1 MELDK
6 NPTKTTNAISRH
18 SLVKLGDKATV
29 LVRYKNAK
37 SLAEKTFTVVDSQI
51 NFIHTKSN
59 HVMAEGLASKPF
71 KIYGVLVGRDGK
83 ISDNRTGN
91 HHSHNDKL
99 ASELFK
105 QLGGKTDKLTE
116 ESVKKLP
123 VLELTGSTTDVSLVD
138 AKGNSISI
146 SYDTKLEGW
155 VIDGKNIPI
164 SADYKAYTLKV
175 IPKDTVKLDIPSL
188 EIKIKKIAAVVQSY
202 ELVGFN
208 SNLLGRKPFDI
219 KAKFSDGTVKSIFD
233 VKKGE
238 KSPFNI
244 KYKINNLKQN
254 ANNHAINIYNDIE
267 STVGLIN
274 ANNNSDIPVYLE
286 NKVGTYPRYIDVNGT
301 QEFSAAYNHL
311 YELDIEVTYTPNY
324 IASGLNS
331 LTPSQQLKVINSGD
345 SEEDA
350 WVNSVVNNKINRKF
364 IVSDKAPTLKLEYRY
379 YDDSI
384 SPAKY
389 NKSSTASRLNN
400 THGKFNNSASLPQGG
415 HAYNEDKKAGHLC
428 VKALSTLEVLLDGN
442 QTPVVVD
449 NYKHIARLYVGSDKL
464 TDKNESFTIYKDNE
478 TSSEF
483 YRNSNIICAKDEA
496 KLGSFELQSEFQ
508 NIKSN
513 TLSLHAVAAIKSPVI
528 SFAYD
533 NNTDKKLYIFP
544 YNKVAENDAKQA
556 LKFHEIKLVPY
567 YLLSNGKLGEKLSE
581 TEAKLIKFE
590 VAGSRKNADKLN
602 NNNSPMFIR
611 ERAGDSYLTLNYGL
625 INSSEQQVQFVKFA
639 SNLTQ
644 PFSFLDNVYYSGVIK
659 TVLDSKKT
667 LTAAVNVDPSKIGF
681 GSDDW
686 NTSHHNFADKVAN
699 KQNAEAAEQKVT
711 NLQAI
716 IDGTK
721 GLLDKEDEKIAG
733 APEKVRFAD
742 EALKTAKSAV
752 STQEGLVATAKD
764 KKQKAVK
771 AVSDAKTANPSADT
785 SALEAAANT
794 ANQELSD
801 AEKLLETN
809 KANVETKKKELQT
822 ANKIVE
828 LAEAEKTKIS
838 SSDSD
843 AKSKLEKAKTERDEA
858 KKLAEKA
865 KKAEEDSK
873 N

>member
-1 MELDK
+1 MTFQKSLKLTALGLGIASIALTGCKNNSNDGTNGINGKDGKAGKTDPNAININNLLDKVKIEIPNADGSKTIQEYDMSKGKIEIVTEGTEFPSNYCMPFSVKYINNSGAVESLDISALYDKLDGSHNSDVQVVLDSKSQLKFEIVENTVCPKGLLDKNGDLELDK

-350 WVNSVVNNKINRKF
+350 WVNSVVN
-364 IVSDKAPTLKLEYRY
+364 
-379 YDDSI
+379 
-384 SPAKY
+384 
-389 NKSSTASRLNN
+389 
-400 THGKFNNSASLPQGG
+400 
-415 HAYNEDKKAGHLC
+415 
-428 VKALSTLEVLLDGN
+428 LLFL
-442 QTPVVVD
+442 T
-449 NYKHIARLYVGSDKL
+449 KHQH
-464 TDKNESFTIYKDNE
+464 
-478 TSSEF
+478 
-483 YRNSNIICAKDEA
+483 SN
-496 KLGSFELQSEFQ
+496 
-508 NIKSN
+508 
-513 TLSLHAVAAIKSPVI
+513 
-528 SFAYD
+528 
-533 NNTDKKLYIFP
+533 
-544 YNKVAENDAKQA
+544 
-556 LKFHEIKLVPY
+556 
-567 YLLSNGKLGEKLSE
+567 
-581 TEAKLIKFE
+581 
-590 VAGSRKNADKLN
+590 
-602 NNNSPMFIR
+602 
-611 ERAGDSYLTLNYGL
+611 
-625 INSSEQQVQFVKFA
+625 
-639 SNLTQ
+639 
-644 PFSFLDNVYYSGVIK
+644 
-659 TVLDSKKT
+659 
-667 LTAAVNVDPSKIGF
+667 
-681 GSDDW
+681 
-686 NTSHHNFADKVAN
+686 
-699 KQNAEAAEQKVT
+699 
-711 NLQAI
+711 
-716 IDGTK
+716 
-721 GLLDKEDEKIAG
+721 
-733 APEKVRFAD
+733 
-742 EALKTAKSAV
+742 
-752 STQEGLVATAKD
+752 
-764 KKQKAVK
+764 
-771 AVSDAKTANPSADT
+771 
-785 SALEAAANT
+785 
-794 ANQELSD
+794 
-801 AEKLLETN
+801 
-809 KANVETKKKELQT
+809 
-822 ANKIVE
+822 
-828 LAEAEKTKIS
+828 
-838 SSDSD
+838 
-843 AKSKLEKAKTERDEA
+843 
-858 KKLAEKA
+858 
-865 KKAEEDSK
+865 
-873 N
+873 